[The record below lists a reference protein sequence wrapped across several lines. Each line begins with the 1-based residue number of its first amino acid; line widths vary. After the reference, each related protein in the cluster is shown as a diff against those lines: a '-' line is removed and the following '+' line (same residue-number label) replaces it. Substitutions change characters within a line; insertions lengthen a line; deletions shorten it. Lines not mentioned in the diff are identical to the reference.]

1 MEEYSQ
7 PSPFSKRSSW
17 GSVGHVCR
25 CGFLSF
31 RLHFSFG
38 TLQTKVPGLRAQA
51 LGAGPVHVREAL
63 EARPPLTQVLI
74 VLIGV
79 RAGGVQG
86 AERFRQRAAALEGVR
101 LQGVVGRRAGVHV
114 GFLQPLPN
122 KFPENDV
129 IRDAFK
135 RRPTQE
141 RDLRA
146 HIPAGLGVSHDV
158 QVAERGHVE
167 GLRVFLAPALVVVA
181 DDVFSDVSLL
191 VENQGLFFPSPHG
204 DDQEDQHYD
213 KGTAKQQIQS
223 MHRLPPP
230 SWGKQDVGF
239 RAFCP
244 FKGNEWAACLRA
256 NSQR

>member
-1 MEEYSQ
+1 MCAA
-7 PSPFSKRSSW
+7 
-17 GSVGHVCR
+17 VV
-25 CGFLSF
+25 LSL
-31 RLHFSFG
+31 RLLANEG
-38 TLQTKVPGLRAQA
+38 PGLRVQA

-63 EARPPLTQVLI
+63 EAWPPVTEVVV
-74 VLIGV
+74 VLIGA

-129 IRDAFK
+129 IRDAFQG
-135 RRPTQE
+135 RPTQE
-141 RDLRA
+141 LDLGA
-146 HIPAGLGVSHDV
+146 HIPARFGVSHDV

-167 GLRVFLAPALVVVA
+167 GFRVFLAPALVVVA

-204 DDQEDQHYD
+204 DDQEDQH
-213 KGTAKQQIQS
+213 
-223 MHRLPPP
+223 
-230 SWGKQDVGF
+230 
-239 RAFCP
+239 
-244 FKGNEWAACLRA
+244 
-256 NSQR
+256 